1 MIYVALLLAIW
12 TGLVLSNSRG
22 GILAM
27 LAQLIIANLLFT
39 NVNSKTQATISQH
52 WVVHL
57 VRSLGLRIALLIVL
71 IIGILYGTLWVSGDR
86 LVSSFEAVRGECNRA
101 AASSN
106 AGATRQ
112 EIS

>member
-27 LAQLIIANLLFT
+27 LAHLIIAVLLFT
-39 NVNSKTQATISQH
+39 NVNSKTQTTISQH

-57 VRSLGLRIALLIVL
+57 VRSLGMRIALLIVL
-71 IIGILYGTLWVSGDR
+71 IIGILYGTLWVGVDR
-86 LVSSFEAVRGECNRA
+86 LVSRFEAVGGEGKPA
-101 AASSN
+101 AAGSN
-106 AGATRQ
+106 ERP
-112 EIS
+112 